1 MRLPIVSGIVFALL
15 LIYTAVDPRNIFHR
29 SKDFTVGHHK
39 TVCTYFEPIG
49 TESFSDYD
57 ELLKLWEKS
66 WVKQGWQARIMTKA
80 DAVLHPRFKEIQEML
95 LKLPTVNVVEY
106 EQSCYLRWVAA
117 IATGCRVTHP
127 SFDPYFHGILR

>member
-1 MRLPIVSGIVFALL
+1 MGKRAL
-15 LIYTAVDPRNIFHR
+15 FMG
-29 SKDFTVGHHK
+29 K
-39 TVCTYFEPIG
+39 
-49 TESFSDYD
+49 
-57 ELLKLWEKS
+57 EL
-66 WVKQGWQARIMTKA
+66 KQGWQARIMTKA

-127 SFDPYFHGILR
+127 SFDPYSHGILRCFNLFYTTICSGCLTLIR